1 MAVEPVGTRNL
12 ITRLRRL
19 GMAMWKKPKERP
31 VVQSVLELLTPVLT
45 QTTCVLLVHLS
56 QLYSRLK
63 NGSFEEL
70 SPAIQ
75 QENGTLYQLV
85 TTF

>member
-1 MAVEPVGTRNL
+1 MAVEPVGTQNL

-19 GMAMWKKPKERP
+19 GMAMWKISKERF
-31 VVQSVLELLTPVLT
+31 VVQSVLELPMPVLT
-45 QTTCVLLVHLS
+45 QTTCVLLVRLS

-70 SPAIQ
+70 SRAIQ
-75 QENGTLYQLV
+75 QENETLRQFI

>member
-1 MAVEPVGTRNL
+1 MAVEPVGTQNL

-19 GMAMWKKPKERP
+19 GMAMWKKSKERF
-31 VVQSVLELLTPVLT
+31 VGQSVLELPMPVLT
-45 QTTCVLLVHLS
+45 QTTCVLLVRLS

-75 QENGTLYQLV
+75 QENETLRQFI

>member
-1 MAVEPVGTRNL
+1 MAVEPVGTQNL

-19 GMAMWKKPKERP
+19 GMAMWKKSKERF
-31 VVQSVLELLTPVLT
+31 VVQSVLELPMPVLT
-45 QTTCVLLVHLS
+45 QTTCVLLVRLS
-56 QLYSRLK
+56 QLYSRSK

-75 QENGTLYQLV
+75 QENETLRQFIP
-85 TTF
+85 TF

>member
-19 GMAMWKKPKERP
+19 GMAMWKKSKESFL
-31 VVQSVLELLTPVLT
+31 VQSVLELPLPVLT
-45 QTTCVLLVHLS
+45 QTTCVLLVCLS

-70 SPAIQ
+70 SPEIP
-75 QENGTLYQLV
+75 QENETLRQFV

>member
-1 MAVEPVGTRNL
+1 
-12 ITRLRRL
+12 
-19 GMAMWKKPKERP
+19 MAMWKKSKETFL
-31 VVQSVLELLTPVLT
+31 VQSVLELPLPVLT
-45 QTTCVLLVHLS
+45 QTTCVLLVRLS

-70 SPAIQ
+70 SPEIQ
-75 QENGTLYQLV
+75 QEKETLRQFV

>member
-1 MAVEPVGTRNL
+1 MAVEPVGTQNL

-19 GMAMWKKPKERP
+19 GMAMWKKSKERF
-31 VVQSVLELLTPVLT
+31 VVQSVLESPMPVLT
-45 QTTCVLLVHLS
+45 QMTCVPLVRLS

-70 SPAIQ
+70 SPSIQ
-75 QENGTLYQLV
+75 QENETLRQFI

>member
-12 ITRLRRL
+12 ITCLQRLR
-19 GMAMWKKPKERP
+19 MEMWKKSKERF
-31 VVQSVLELLTPVLT
+31 VVQSVLELPMPVLT
-45 QTTCVLLVHLS
+45 QTTCVLLARLS

-70 SPAIQ
+70 SPGIQ
-75 QENGTLYQLV
+75 QENETLRQFIM
-85 TTF
+85 TF